1 MSDANMNLV
10 CLSMEFSILCF
21 KISTLTKTSR
31 RLRNDNSEPLYNALQ
46 STVQSIQCTWTVLQD
61 SKPLLDKSSTSN
73 DENDDSFLLE
83 DEDSDS
89 KLTVLQTSVTDLTQ
103 SINVLTAQ
111 TKEGLAEA
119 ADLKQQSVELYT
131 SAQALNQK
139 LEDAKTEMEGEL
151 SVKRE
156 DLNRAIRLYN
166 ARVEEYNKALIE
178 LEELEE
184 ELEDKK
190 DNRAALRV
198 GRVAMWGTSL
208 FLPGMAVV
216 AAGMEI
222 AAKKLRDNIS
232 ATKSR
237 KYTCESNMG
246 SAESSMNTFKSQVAE
261 LDRVVSRASALVD
274 DCESQVYSSEY
285 AMRRTKDLAD
295 RLTDIDK
302 AASHL
307 AMKMGGLRD
316 RTEMMEFV
324 RDDGR
329 ALRVAVGEFMD
340 EISKAGQSDLVGICE
355 PLMMLLK

>member
-1 MSDANMNLV
+1 
-10 CLSMEFSILCF
+10 
-21 KISTLTKTSR
+21 
-31 RLRNDNSEPLYNALQ
+31 
-46 STVQSIQCTWTVLQD
+46 
-61 SKPLLDKSSTSN
+61 
-73 DENDDSFLLE
+73 
-83 DEDSDS
+83 
-89 KLTVLQTSVTDLTQ
+89 
-103 SINVLTAQ
+103 
-111 TKEGLAEA
+111 
-119 ADLKQQSVELYT
+119 
-131 SAQALNQK
+131 
-139 LEDAKTEMEGEL
+139 
-151 SVKRE
+151 
-156 DLNRAIRLYN
+156 
-166 ARVEEYNKALIE
+166 
-178 LEELEE
+178 
-184 ELEDKK
+184 
-190 DNRAALRV
+190 
-198 GRVAMWGTSL
+198 
-208 FLPGMAVV
+208 
-216 AAGMEI
+216 
-222 AAKKLRDNIS
+222 
-232 ATKSR
+232 
-237 KYTCESNMG
+237 MG